1 MELKDIIPQ
10 LFSTLFVFRDN
21 VHNLH
26 INCKWTGAMYYHK
39 YLWEIYQRADDQ
51 LDRIMERGRFWD
63 IDTPT
68 QYAEIQIASKLE
80 AYPTIEKDV
89 NLQKKIMKQ
98 DMDYLEWFLKVW
110 EEASIKFDG
119 VVNTKIIDFRD
130 QLGTYI
136 YLNNLELGV

>member
-1 MELKDIIPQ
+1 
-10 LFSTLFVFRDN
+10 
-21 VHNLH
+21 
-26 INCKWTGAMYYHK
+26 MYYHK